1 MASTYAF
8 VPLVVLKDERLTK
21 IQLKVLWTLYSFV
34 NHKKPDQKLFP
45 KRGTIGERCGYSE
58 QTVSKATK
66 DLEGLGWLVKANN
79 SGGRSRGAVYYLRVP
94 SHLAEAGQATKSPLE
109 PPQTLSESAQVS
121 EAKTLSNSERVFK
134 PEMLTKPELDARAR
148 AFNQVWESFPFN
160 RGNKESAF
168 GEFLKA
174 CDGKEQEEINAYAMN
189 VIASAKQ
196 QKALI
201 GERMHVLSAVPLYA
215 YLSAAHDRLSSIEHL
230 FLG

>member
-8 VPLVVLKDERLTK
+8 VPLVVLKDDRLTK
-21 IQLKVLWTLYSFV
+21 IQLKVLWALYSFI

-94 SHLAEAGQATKSPLE
+94 SHLTEAEQATKPPLE
-109 PPQTLSESAQVS
+109 PPQTLSESARVS
-121 EAKTLSNSERVFK
+121 EAKTLSNAERVFK
-134 PEMLTKPELDARAR
+134 PEKLTKTELDSRAR
-148 AFNQVWESFPFN
+148 AFNQVWEQFPFQH
-160 RGNKESAF
+160 GNKESAF
-168 GEFLKA
+168 SEFLKA
-174 CDGKEQEEINAYAMN
+174 CNGQEQEAIDAYALN
-189 VIASAKQ
+189 VITVAKQ

-201 GERMHVLSAVPLYA
+201 GERMHMLSTVPLYA
-215 YLSAAHDRLSSIEHL
+215 YLSAAHYELSSIEHL

>member
-94 SHLAEAGQATKSPLE
+94 SHLTEAEQATKPPLE
-109 PPQTLSESAQVS
+109 PPQTLSESARVS
-121 EAKTLSNSERVFK
+121 EAKTLSNAERVFK
-134 PEMLTKPELDARAR
+134 PEKLTKTELDSRAR
-148 AFNQVWESFPFN
+148 AFNQVWEQFPFQH
-160 RGNKESAF
+160 GNKESAF
-168 GEFLKA
+168 SEFLKA
-174 CDGKEQEEINAYAMN
+174 CNGQEQEAIDAYALN
-189 VIASAKQ
+189 VITVAKQ

-201 GERMHVLSAVPLYA
+201 GERMHMLSTVPLYA
-215 YLSAAHDRLSSIEHL
+215 YLSAAHYELSSIEHL

>member
-109 PPQTLSESAQVS
+109 PPQTLSESARVS

-134 PEMLTKPELDARAR
+134 PEKLTKTELDSRAR
-148 AFNQVWESFPFN
+148 AFNQVWEQFPFQH
-160 RGNKESAF
+160 GNKESAF
-168 GEFLKA
+168 SEFLKA

-201 GERMHVLSAVPLYA
+201 GERMHMLSTVPLYA
-215 YLSAAHDRLSSIEHL
+215 YLSAAHYELSSIEHL